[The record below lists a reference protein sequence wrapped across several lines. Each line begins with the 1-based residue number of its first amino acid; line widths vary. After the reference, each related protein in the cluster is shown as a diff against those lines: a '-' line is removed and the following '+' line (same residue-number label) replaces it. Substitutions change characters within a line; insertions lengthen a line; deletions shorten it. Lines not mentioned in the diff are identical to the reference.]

1 MARQSARYN
10 ERYIDRYD
18 LRSGEYARERTGT
31 YGYYPSRSS
40 AAPKYDTPRH
50 RGRVLQMPARSR
62 REQTAKY
69 VVPVHSPVKAI
80 AVVFVVAMMVASLAA
95 VLSTDAKINEVN
107 NSIINLDEQISRQ
120 QSQIITLKMDIEE
133 SMSIKNIEE
142 YAINELGMQ
151 KVSRN
156 QVEYIRLNTEDK
168 IEGATGKESLL
179 DKLKD
184 LLK

>member
-1 MARQSARYN
+1 MARQGARYN
-10 ERYIDRYD
+10 GHYIERYDARN
-18 LRSGEYARERTGT
+18 STYARARTGT
-31 YGYYPSRSS
+31 YGDYPSRSS
-40 AAPKYDTPRH
+40 AVPKYDMPRR
-50 RGRVLQMPARSR
+50 RGRVLQMPERNR
-62 REQTAKY
+62 RVQTAKY
-69 VVPVHSPVKAI
+69 VVPVYSPIKAI
-80 AVVFVVAMMVASLAA
+80 VTAFVIAMMVASLAA

-168 IEGATGKESLL
+168 IEGATGKESLF